1 MRKRFICEKRRGE
14 IWRNALFSLLLS
26 AKRDLMSIP
35 SLFNCSNDMALAAH
49 VRQYVPPK
57 RIQQME
63 ADLADLARVWEGTR
77 FAGPWGWS
85 LATKQRYRQMGVA
98 GELLPSDEWLEEVR
112 RLSSR
117 EFACRYVKELLGE
130 LKDERLLGEEMRWV
144 DKQSPLWDALTTS
157 KPTWG
162 TSVDRRG
169 ARRQTD
175 VGHVDFGAVKTSR
188 ARIFK
193 SPWSSSGRGVFV
205 GSVDFNPNLDPNLDL
220 NCKSST
226 LKRLQGFLSSQGGFV
241 VDRFYEDKVLD
252 FAMEFVVHKDHTVEF
267 LGYSVFQTGE
277 SGAYGYNY
285 VESQEELL
293 RRIDVDAAL
302 LHRLIAYHKEHLAQ
316 TVYHGPVGIDM
327 LKTADGSI
335 HPCLEINLRL
345 NMGILALLLHEQY
358 GSGATVA
365 LTPVREHGF
374 QALVEDGRL
383 MILSEK

>member
-1 MRKRFICEKRRGE
+1 
-14 IWRNALFSLLLS
+14 
-26 AKRDLMSIP
+26 MSIP

-117 EFACRYVKELLGE
+117 EFACEYVKELLE
-130 LKDERLLGEEMRWV
+130 EMKDERLLGEEMAFCKDV
-144 DKQSPLWDALTTS
+144 STVNSQQSIVNSPL
-157 KPTWG
+157 
-162 TSVDRRG
+162 
-169 ARRQTD
+169 
-175 VGHVDFGAVKTSR
+175 
-188 ARIFK
+188 IFK

-205 GSVDFNPNLDPNLDL
+205 GRWNDAR
-220 NCKSST
+220 T
-226 LKRLQGFLSSQGGFV
+226 QARLQGFLSSQGGFV

-252 FAMEFVVHKDHTVEF
+252 FAMEFFVHEDHTAEF

-316 TVYHGPVGIDM
+316 TAYHGPVGIDM

-335 HPCLEINLRL
+335 HPCIEINLRL

>member
-1 MRKRFICEKRRGE
+1 
-14 IWRNALFSLLLS
+14 
-26 AKRDLMSIP
+26 MSIP

-130 LKDERLLGEEMRWV
+130 LKDERQLGEEMAFCKDVSTVNCRLSTV
-144 DKQSPLWDALTTS
+144 NSPL
-157 KPTWG
+157 
-162 TSVDRRG
+162 
-169 ARRQTD
+169 
-175 VGHVDFGAVKTSR
+175 
-188 ARIFK
+188 IFK

-205 GSVDFNPNLDPNLDL
+205 GSVDFNPHLDPNLNLNPHLDPNLNPNLDL

-302 LHRLIAYHKEHLAQ
+302 LHRLIAYHKEHLAK
-316 TVYHGPVGIDM
+316 TAYHGPVGIDM

-335 HPCLEINLRL
+335 HPCLEINLRM

>member
-1 MRKRFICEKRRGE
+1 
-14 IWRNALFSLLLS
+14 
-26 AKRDLMSIP
+26 MSIP

-130 LKDERLLGEEMRWV
+130 LKDERLLGEEMAFCKDVSTVNCRLSTV
-144 DKQSPLWDALTTS
+144 NSPL
-157 KPTWG
+157 
-162 TSVDRRG
+162 
-169 ARRQTD
+169 
-175 VGHVDFGAVKTSR
+175 
-188 ARIFK
+188 IFK

-205 GSVDFNPNLDPNLDL
+205 GRWNDARTQARV
-220 NCKSST
+220 
-226 LKRLQGFLSSQGGFV
+226 QGFLSSQGGFV

-316 TVYHGPVGIDM
+316 TAYHGPVGIDM

>member
-1 MRKRFICEKRRGE
+1 
-14 IWRNALFSLLLS
+14 
-26 AKRDLMSIP
+26 MSIP

-130 LKDERLLGEEMRWV
+130 LKDERLLGEEMAFCKDVSTVNCRLSTV
-144 DKQSPLWDALTTS
+144 NSPL
-157 KPTWG
+157 
-162 TSVDRRG
+162 
-169 ARRQTD
+169 
-175 VGHVDFGAVKTSR
+175 
-188 ARIFK
+188 IFK

-205 GSVDFNPNLDPNLDL
+205 GRWNDAR
-220 NCKSST
+220 T
-226 LKRLQGFLSSQGGFV
+226 QARLQGFLSSQGGFV

-252 FAMEFVVHKDHTVEF
+252 FAMEFFVHEDHTAEF

-316 TVYHGPVGIDM
+316 TAYHGPVGIDM

>member
-1 MRKRFICEKRRGE
+1 MCASMCRRNASSRWRR
-14 IWRNALFSLLLS
+14 IWRTWLVCGKARGLLDRGDGAS
-26 AKRDLMSIP
+26 
-35 SLFNCSNDMALAAH
+35 
-49 VRQYVPPK
+49 PPNSDTG
-57 RIQQME
+57 R
-63 ADLADLARVWEGTR
+63 
-77 FAGPWGWS
+77 WG
-85 LATKQRYRQMGVA
+85 
-98 GELLPSDEWLEEVR
+98 LPSDEWLEEVR

-130 LKDERLLGEEMRWV
+130 LKDERLLGEEMAFCKDVSTVNCRLSTV
-144 DKQSPLWDALTTS
+144 NSPL
-157 KPTWG
+157 
-162 TSVDRRG
+162 
-169 ARRQTD
+169 
-175 VGHVDFGAVKTSR
+175 
-188 ARIFK
+188 IFK

-205 GSVDFNPNLDPNLDL
+205 GRWNDARTQARV
-220 NCKSST
+220 
-226 LKRLQGFLSSQGGFV
+226 QGFLSSQGGFV
-241 VDRFYEDKVLD
+241 ADEFYEDKVLD
-252 FAMEFVVHKDHTVEF
+252 FAMEFVVHEDHTVEF

-302 LHRLIAYHKEHLAQ
+302 LHRLIAYHKEHLAK
-316 TVYHGPVGIDM
+316 TAYHGPVGIDM

-335 HPCLEINLRL
+335 HPCLEINLRM

>member
-1 MRKRFICEKRRGE
+1 
-14 IWRNALFSLLLS
+14 
-26 AKRDLMSIP
+26 MSIP

-117 EFACRYVKELLGE
+117 EFACEYVKELLE
-130 LKDERLLGEEMRWV
+130 EMKDERLLGEEMAFCKDV
-144 DKQSPLWDALTTS
+144 STVNSQQSIVNSPL
-157 KPTWG
+157 
-162 TSVDRRG
+162 
-169 ARRQTD
+169 
-175 VGHVDFGAVKTSR
+175 
-188 ARIFK
+188 IFK

-205 GSVDFNPNLDPNLDL
+205 GRWNDAR
-220 NCKSST
+220 T
-226 LKRLQGFLSSQGGFV
+226 QARLQGFLSSQGGFV

-252 FAMEFVVHKDHTVEF
+252 FAMEFFVHEDHTAEF

-316 TVYHGPVGIDM
+316 TAYHGPVGIDM

-335 HPCLEINLRL
+335 HPCLEINLRM
-345 NMGILALLLHEQY
+345 NMGILALLLFEQY
-358 GSGATVA
+358 GSNATVA
-365 LTPVREHGF
+365 LTPEREHGF
-374 QALVEDGRL
+374 QAQVDEGRL
-383 MILSEK
+383 MITFRS

>member
-1 MRKRFICEKRRGE
+1 
-14 IWRNALFSLLLS
+14 
-26 AKRDLMSIP
+26 MSIP

-117 EFACRYVKELLGE
+117 EFACEYVKELLE
-130 LKDERLLGEEMRWV
+130 EMKDERLLGEEMAFCKDVSTVNCRLSTV
-144 DKQSPLWDALTTS
+144 NSPL
-157 KPTWG
+157 
-162 TSVDRRG
+162 
-169 ARRQTD
+169 
-175 VGHVDFGAVKTSR
+175 
-188 ARIFK
+188 IFK

-205 GSVDFNPNLDPNLDL
+205 GRWNDARTQARV
-220 NCKSST
+220 
-226 LKRLQGFLSSQGGFV
+226 QGFLSSQGGFV
-241 VDRFYEDKVLD
+241 ADEFYEDKVLD
-252 FAMEFVVHKDHTVEF
+252 FAMEFFVHEDHTVEF

-302 LHRLIAYHKEHLAQ
+302 LHRLIAYHKTHLAQ
-316 TVYHGPVGIDM
+316 TAYHGPVGIDM

-335 HPCLEINLRL
+335 HPCLEINLRM
-345 NMGILALLLHEQY
+345 NMGILALLLFEQY
-358 GSGATVA
+358 GSNATVA
-365 LTPVREHGF
+365 LTPEREHGF
-374 QALVEDGRL
+374 QAQVDEGRL
-383 MILSEK
+383 MITFRS

>member
-1 MRKRFICEKRRGE
+1 
-14 IWRNALFSLLLS
+14 
-26 AKRDLMSIP
+26 MSIP

-117 EFACRYVKELLGE
+117 EFACEYVKELLE
-130 LKDERLLGEEMRWV
+130 EMKDERLLGEEMAFCKDVSTVNCRLSTV
-144 DKQSPLWDALTTS
+144 NSPL
-157 KPTWG
+157 
-162 TSVDRRG
+162 
-169 ARRQTD
+169 
-175 VGHVDFGAVKTSR
+175 
-188 ARIFK
+188 IFK

-205 GSVDFNPNLDPNLDL
+205 GRWNDARTQARV
-220 NCKSST
+220 
-226 LKRLQGFLSSQGGFV
+226 QGFLSSQGGFV
-241 VDRFYEDKVLD
+241 ADEFYEDKVLD
-252 FAMEFVVHKDHTVEF
+252 FAMEFVVHEDHTVEF

-316 TVYHGPVGIDM
+316 TAYHGPVGIDM

>member
-98 GELLPSDEWLEEVR
+98 DELLPSDEWLEEVR

-117 EFACRYVKELLGE
+117 EFACEYVKELLE
-130 LKDERLLGEEMRWV
+130 EMKDERLLGEEMAFCKDVSTVNSRLSTV
-144 DKQSPLWDALTTS
+144 NSPL
-157 KPTWG
+157 
-162 TSVDRRG
+162 
-169 ARRQTD
+169 
-175 VGHVDFGAVKTSR
+175 
-188 ARIFK
+188 IFK

-205 GSVDFNPNLDPNLDL
+205 GSWNDAR
-220 NCKSST
+220 T
-226 LKRLQGFLSSQGGFV
+226 QARLQGFLSSQGGFV

-252 FAMEFVVHKDHTVEF
+252 FAMEFFVHEDHTVEF

-316 TVYHGPVGIDM
+316 TAYHGPVGIDM

-335 HPCLEINLRL
+335 HPCLEINFRM

>member
-117 EFACRYVKELLGE
+117 EFACEYVKELLE
-130 LKDERLLGEEMRWV
+130 EMKDERLLGEEMAFCKDVSTVNCRLSTV
-144 DKQSPLWDALTTS
+144 NSPL
-157 KPTWG
+157 
-162 TSVDRRG
+162 
-169 ARRQTD
+169 
-175 VGHVDFGAVKTSR
+175 
-188 ARIFK
+188 IFK

-205 GSVDFNPNLDPNLDL
+205 GRWNDARTQARV
-220 NCKSST
+220 
-226 LKRLQGFLSSQGGFV
+226 QGFLSSQGGFV
-241 VDRFYEDKVLD
+241 ADEFYEDKVLD
-252 FAMEFVVHKDHTVEF
+252 FAMEFVVHEDHTVEF

-316 TVYHGPVGIDM
+316 TAYHGPVGIDM

>member
-98 GELLPSDEWLEEVR
+98 GDLLPSDEWLEEVR

-117 EFACRYVKELLGE
+117 EFACEYVKELLE
-130 LKDERLLGEEMRWV
+130 EMKDERLLGEEMAFCKDVSTVNCRLSTV
-144 DKQSPLWDALTTS
+144 NSPL
-157 KPTWG
+157 
-162 TSVDRRG
+162 
-169 ARRQTD
+169 
-175 VGHVDFGAVKTSR
+175 
-188 ARIFK
+188 IFK

-205 GSVDFNPNLDPNLDL
+205 GRWNDARTQARV
-220 NCKSST
+220 
-226 LKRLQGFLSSQGGFV
+226 QGFLSSQGGFV

-252 FAMEFVVHKDHTVEF
+252 FAMEFFVHEDHTAEF

-316 TVYHGPVGIDM
+316 TAYHGPVGIDM